1 MSLRSLGGRNM
12 VRGGGFARGGEM
24 ERREMVSGGGD
35 SGEVGVTES
44 ADDAAVADAAVGDT
58 ADIPPS

>member
-1 MSLRSLGGRNM
+1 M